1 MKRVEEDI
9 LLISYKTAD
18 VSRTLFSFL
27 CQLYNRSFLKKV
39 SSRNKWSKFL
49 FEVYFAVSLH
59 EISNSSL

>member
-18 VSRTLFSFL
+18 VSRMLFSFL

-49 FEVYFAVSLH
+49 FEVYFEVSLH